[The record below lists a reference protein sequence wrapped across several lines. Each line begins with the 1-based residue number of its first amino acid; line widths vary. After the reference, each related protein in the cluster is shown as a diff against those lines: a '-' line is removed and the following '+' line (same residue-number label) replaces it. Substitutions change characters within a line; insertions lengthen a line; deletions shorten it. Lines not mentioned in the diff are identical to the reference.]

1 MQTSL
6 KRSETFSVGQPEL
19 LKTRGEIEAA
29 ICEGM
34 AHFEQKYMGRG
45 PADIRA
51 HLIGDLLVV
60 RLQGVLTVA
69 ERNLVNHSQEKGRDL
84 LKQIRSQLIEVA
96 RPTLE
101 SLVRSITGVKLVS
114 LHHDISTVTG
124 EQVVVFTL
132 AKPPHFREIK
142 EK

>member
-6 KRSETFSVGQPEL
+6 KRSETYSVGQPEL

-51 HLIGDLLVV
+51 HLIGELLVV
-60 RLQGVLTVA
+60 LLQGVLTVA
-69 ERNLVNHSQEKGRDL
+69 ERNLVNHPQEKGRDL

-101 SLVRSITGVKLVS
+101 TLVQAITGVKLLS

-132 AKPPHFREIK
+132 ATPPDYREIK
-142 EK
+142 KK